1 MMMNIIFI
9 ALAAVMFLLALIII
23 IIIVIASRKNKNKE
37 PEASILD
44 VNDIGVNDNREF
56 SYGYE
61 KEATIVMEPVD
72 PNKAS
77 EENIEDSKTEVFVEE
92 TKKED

>member
-9 ALAAVMFLLALIII
+9 ALAVMFLLALIV